1 MSLTEKRSNYKPF
14 LYPFAYEGYKT
25 QAKMHWIPEEVP
37 LHGDVRD
44 WNHKLSNEEKNL
56 LTQIFRFFTQSD
68 VDVAQGYMKHYIPAF
83 GGNPEVAMMLNTF
96 ASMEAVHV
104 DAYSLLLDT
113 IGLPEVEYNAFSKY
127 KEMVD
132 KHDFFEGIKSNT
144 PERLAKTIAVY
155 SGFGEGLQLFSSFA
169 ILLNFPRH
177 GKMKGM
183 GQIVTWSILDE
194 TVHCK
199 YMLELFRTFVA
210 ENYDIWTD
218 DFRKE
223 IYEAARQMVKL
234 EDAFIDLAFEQ
245 GDIEGLTKEEV
256 KQYIR
261 YIADRRLLQMGLKTN
276 YSVKHNPLP
285 WLEDMLNSVEH
296 ANFFETRVT
305 EYEKA
310 PTVGV
315 IEWSNNG

>member
-1 MSLTEKRSNYKPF
+1 MSLLSKRSNYKPF
-14 LYPFAYEGYKT
+14 LYPWAFEGYKT
-25 QAKMHWIPEEVP
+25 QSKMHWIPEEVP

-44 WNHKLSNEEKNL
+44 WNNKMTPEEKNL

-96 ASMEAVHV
+96 ASMEAIHV

-127 KEMVD
+127 QEMVD
-132 KHDFFEGIKSNT
+132 KHEFFESTNSDS
-144 PERLAKTIAVY
+144 PEELAKTIAIY

-169 ILLNFPRH
+169 ILLNFPRF

-194 TVHCK
+194 TVHVK
-199 YMLELFRTFVA
+199 YMLQLLREFIG
-210 ENYDIWTD
+210 EHYDIWND
-218 DFRKE
+218 DFRKT
-223 IYEAARQMVKL
+223 IYDAARSMVDL
-234 EDAFIDLAFEQ
+234 EDSFIDLAFKQ
-245 GDIEGLTKEEV
+245 GGIDGLTPDEV
-256 KQYIR
+256 KKYIR

-276 YSVKHNPLP
+276 YGVKKNPLP
-285 WLEDMLNSVEH
+285 WLEEMLNSVEH

-305 EYEKA
+305 EYEKN
-310 PTVGV
+310 PTKGE
-315 IEWSNNG
+315 IQWGKQ